1 MSMFKR
7 TRREIPGLNTSS
19 LPDLIFTVLFFFM
32 IVTHMRKVTLKVKY
46 QVPQGT
52 ELTRLTKKTAVSYIY
67 IGKPVTGTVQGN
79 TVIQLNDKYAT
90 TTDIIDYIAAEKSR
104 MSPEDQQQMTVSIKA
119 DRSTK
124 MGIIS
129 EVKQALRKS
138 KALKISY
145 SKARRLT
152 RHYIR
157 ASKEPVLAVD
167 WIIKG
172 RIPFNE
178 PKTYK
183 YKDDLIVSEERYAR
197 FLERKN
203 KDFMDFF
210 LQEIG

>member
-46 QVPQGT
+46 QIPQGT

-145 SKARRLT
+145 SATEK
-152 RHYIR
+152 
-157 ASKEPVLAVD
+157 
-167 WIIKG
+167 
-172 RIPFNE
+172 
-178 PKTYK
+178 
-183 YKDDLIVSEERYAR
+183 
-197 FLERKN
+197 
-203 KDFMDFF
+203 
-210 LQEIG
+210 

>member
-119 DRSTK
+119 DRNTK
-124 MGIIS
+124 RGIIS

-145 SKARRLT
+145 SATEK
-152 RHYIR
+152 
-157 ASKEPVLAVD
+157 
-167 WIIKG
+167 
-172 RIPFNE
+172 
-178 PKTYK
+178 
-183 YKDDLIVSEERYAR
+183 
-197 FLERKN
+197 
-203 KDFMDFF
+203 
-210 LQEIG
+210 

>member
-145 SKARRLT
+145 SATEK
-152 RHYIR
+152 
-157 ASKEPVLAVD
+157 
-167 WIIKG
+167 
-172 RIPFNE
+172 
-178 PKTYK
+178 
-183 YKDDLIVSEERYAR
+183 
-197 FLERKN
+197 
-203 KDFMDFF
+203 
-210 LQEIG
+210 